1 MKTAK
6 NYKIGMNCK
15 GLPSRAAPHGID
27 GKTHNDMIVLD
38 GTFKSACEAADIKPT
53 KRQMAKWRQ
62 GRGLARSVI
71 A

>member
-15 GLPSRAAPHGID
+15 GLPSRVPPHGID
-27 GKTHNDMIVLD
+27 DKTHNNCIVTD
-38 GTFKSACEAADIKPT
+38 GTFKAACEAAGIKPT